1 MPRISAAARA
11 VAPVPPESAPIRPP
25 ATLSEPAKVAFAAI
39 VADCDPHHFKAS
51 DVPLLAQYAVAIALA
66 ERAEVHLSEDDPPNA
81 HWLAVWKESVR
92 TMRDLALRLRL
103 SPQARRERAKV
114 SKPLTWSEQHRLQNY
129 GRL

>member
-25 ATLSEPAKVAFAAI
+25 ATLSEPAKAVFVAI
-39 VADCDPHHFKAS
+39 VADCDPHHFVAS
-51 DVPLLAQYAVAIALA
+51 DAPLLAQYAAAIALA
-66 ERAEVHLSEDDPPNA
+66 ERAEVHLSEDPLSVR
-81 HWLAVWKESVR
+81 WMAVWREATR

>member
-25 ATLSEPAKVAFAAI
+25 ATLSEPAKAVFVAI
-39 VADCDPHHFKAS
+39 VADCGSGHFVPS
-51 DVPLLAQYAVAIALA
+51 DAPLLAQYAVAIALA
-66 ERAEVHLSEDDPPNA
+66 ERAEGHLSEDPPNA

-114 SKPLTWSEQHRLQNY
+114 SKPLTWSDQQRLQSY